1 LLLQGNVTPSLADL
15 PSFAPKFANPHRSRT
30 QITYL
35 LHLICCCNCSSM
47 INLSDSS
54 GSLVFQPFSNFNAC
68 FPELNSPKSISRVMN
83 PEIEQGTA

>member
-1 LLLQGNVTPSLADL
+1 
-15 PSFAPKFANPHRSRT
+15 
-30 QITYL
+30 
-35 LHLICCCNCSSM
+35 M